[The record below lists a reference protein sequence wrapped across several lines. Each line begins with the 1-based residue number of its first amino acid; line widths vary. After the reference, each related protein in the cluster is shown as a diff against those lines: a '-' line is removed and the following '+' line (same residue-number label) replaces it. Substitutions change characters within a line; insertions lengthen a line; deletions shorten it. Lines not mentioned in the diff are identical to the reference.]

1 MSEKLI
7 LVPLGGM
14 GEIGKNMFVYQYRDE
29 LLVIDAG
36 LKFPEDEMF
45 GVDYVIP
52 NIAYLLENHDKVK
65 AIFLTHGHEDHVG
78 ALPYVLKQLNVPVY
92 GTRLTLGLLK
102 IKLDEHNVNAVLK
115 EVKAGEEVR
124 IGVFTLQCF
133 HVNHS
138 IPDSIGL
145 AIKTPVGTILHTGD
159 FKLDQTPV
167 DGKVTDY
174 FTLTRLGHE
183 GVLGMLSDSTNA
195 HRPGYTKS
203 ERDVG
208 KVFENIFAKAKGRLI
223 IATFASNIHRIQQ
236 VFDTAVRFRRK
247 VAVVGRS
254 MISNVATATELGYL
268 TYPDSTHIEIE
279 ELDSLAA
286 DRVVI
291 ISTGSQGEPLSGLTR
306 MASGSHPRINIVP
319 GDTVIFSS
327 TPVPGNE
334 KLVSKVIDS
343 LSKAGARV
351 IYQGISDVHVS
362 GHASREELKILIN
375 MTRPKFMVPCHGE
388 YRHQAAFS
396 DLAQLM
402 GYDPSAVLS
411 IENGDV
417 VEFTQNS
424 ARVVGTVTAGSV
436 LVDGIGVGDVGNVVL
451 RDRQQLA
458 ADGVMVVAATIDRST
473 RKVIAGPDI
482 ISRGF
487 VYVKE
492 SEGLLSQAELKVS
505 VALHK
510 ALQDT
515 ADWVALRSAIREP
528 LANFLYEKTRRR
540 PMILPVLLEANR
552 N

>member
-1 MSEKLI
+1 
-7 LVPLGGM
+7 M
-14 GEIGKNMFVYQYRDE
+14 GEIGKNMFAYQFRDE
-29 LLVIDAG
+29 IVVVDAG

-52 NIAYLLENHDKVK
+52 NITYLVENQAKVK
-65 AIFLTHGHEDHVG
+65 AIFLTHGHEDHIG
-78 ALPYVLKQLNVPVY
+78 ALPYVLKQLPVPVY
-92 GTRLTLGLLK
+92 GTRLTIGLLK
-102 IKLDEHNVNAVLK
+102 VKLDEHNLDATLK
-115 EVKAGEEVR
+115 EVKAGEEVQVGGFR
-124 IGVFTLQCF
+124 LLCF

-174 FTLTRLGHE
+174 YTLTKLGNE
-183 GVLGMLSDSTNA
+183 GILGMLSDSTNA

-208 KVFENIFAKAKGRLI
+208 KVFEDIFSKTKGRLI
-223 IATFASNIHRIQQ
+223 VATFASNIHRIQQ
-236 VFDTAVRFRRK
+236 VFDTAVRYRRK

-254 MISNVATATELGYL
+254 MIKNVETATELGYL
-268 TYPDSTHIEIE
+268 TYPDSAYIEIE
-279 ELDSLAA
+279 EIDNMAA

-306 MASGSHPRINIVP
+306 MASGSHPRISIVP

-343 LSKAGARV
+343 LAKAGARV
-351 IYQGISDVHVS
+351 IYQGIADVHVS
-362 GHASREELKILIN
+362 GHASREELKLLIN

-388 YRHQAAFS
+388 YRHQAAFA

-402 GYDPSAVLS
+402 GYEASAVLS
-411 IENGDV
+411 VENGDV
-417 VEFTQNS
+417 VEFTAES
-424 ARVVGTVTAGSV
+424 ARVTGKVPAGSV

-492 SEGLLSQAELKVS
+492 SEGLLSQAELNVS

-510 ALQDT
+510 ALQEST
-515 ADWVALRSAIREP
+515 DWIALRSAIREP

-540 PMILPVLLEANR
+540 PMILPVLLETNR

>member
-1 MSEKLI
+1 
-7 LVPLGGM
+7 M
-14 GEIGKNMFVYQYRDE
+14 GEIGKNMFVYQYGDE
-29 LLVIDAG
+29 IIVIDAG

-52 NIAYLLENHDKVK
+52 NITYLLENLAKVQ
-65 AIFLTHGHEDHVG
+65 AIFLTHGHEDHIG
-78 ALPYVLKQLNVPVY
+78 ALPYVLKQLQVPVY

-102 IKLDEHNVNAVLK
+102 TKLDEHNIDALLR
-115 EVKAGEEVR
+115 EVHAGEEVCIGGFR
-124 IGVFTLQCF
+124 ITCF

-138 IPDSIGL
+138 IPDSLGL

-174 FTLTRLGHE
+174 FTLTRLGNE

-208 KVFENIFAKAKGRLI
+208 KVFEDIFAKAKGRI
-223 IATFASNIHRIQQ
+223 IVATFASNIHRIQQ
-236 VFDTAVRFRRK
+236 VFDTAVRYRRK

-254 MISNVATATELGYL
+254 MISNVETATELGYL
-268 TYPDSTHIEIE
+268 TYPDSAHIEIE
-279 ELDSLAA
+279 ELESLAA
-286 DRVVI
+286 DRIVI

-334 KLVSKVIDS
+334 KLVGKVIDS

-351 IYQGISDVHVS
+351 IYQGIADVHVS

-411 IENGDV
+411 VENGQV
-417 VEFTQNS
+417 VEFS
-424 ARVVGTVTAGSV
+424 PDAARVVGSVPAGSV

-458 ADGVMVVAATIDRST
+458 ADGVMVVAATVDRSA

-492 SEGLLSQAELKVS
+492 SESLLSQAELNVS

-510 ALQDT
+510 ALQEYT
-515 ADWVALRSAIREP
+515 DWVALRSAIREP